1 VPYHYLRFFLEDDVR
16 LEEIR
21 AQYGKGVMMTSE
33 VKKELINV
41 LTKVITEHQKRRA
54 LVTDEEVKKFMEL
67 RPLANYPPKKKN

>member
-1 VPYHYLRFFLEDDVR
+1 
-16 LEEIR
+16 
-21 AQYGKGVMMTSE
+21 MTSE